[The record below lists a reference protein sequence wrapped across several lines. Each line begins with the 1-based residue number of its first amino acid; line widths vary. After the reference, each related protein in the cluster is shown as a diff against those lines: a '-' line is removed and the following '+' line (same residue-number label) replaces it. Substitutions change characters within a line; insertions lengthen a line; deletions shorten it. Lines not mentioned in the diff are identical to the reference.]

1 MPIEYMERNNRNVS
15 IEGLRGWLMF
25 WIVLFHYTSR
35 YAELFSVEVPFLVEH
50 VRASISAFFFISGY
64 FLGKTLLNSD
74 RRGVLKFAV
83 DKYWRLYPA
92 YAISVLIIFIATSYY
107 GLYGRQVSI
116 VDFLVNMV
124 FICHPGFDY
133 VDGAHWFISDLIK
146 IQIALGFSL
155 LLKKEFRGNL
165 FFCFAIIFTCLA
177 LLNEGGIFENK
188 WIQRLY
194 FFGSIKSFQAVLLGI
209 CLYMIQLNKSKKLM
223 LMTLIMLLVAS
234 IVDSPLF
241 LLCAAIFICL
251 VMPSRIKNML
261 EHSHIFT
268 NKVIVFIGKFS
279 FCWYLIH
286 QNIGYII
293 LQHVQNY
300 YGGLSVA
307 LFSTFLL
314 SVLMMKVVA
323 LLPRKII

>member
-1 MPIEYMERNNRNVS
+1 MMERSNRNIS
-15 IEGLRGWLMF
+15 IEGLRGWLML

-35 YAELFSVEVPFLVEH
+35 YAELFSVEIPFHVEH
-50 VRASISAFFFISGY
+50 VRASISAFFLISGY
-64 FLGKTLLNSD
+64 FLGKALLSSD
-74 RRGVLKFAV
+74 RGGVLKFAV

-146 IQIALGFSL
+146 IQIILGLSL
-155 LLKKEFRGNL
+155 FLKKESRKSL
-165 FFCFAIIFTCLA
+165 FVCLALAFTCLA
-177 LLNEGGIFENK
+177 IVNGGDTFENK
-188 WIQRLY
+188 WVQRLY
-194 FFGSIKSFQAVLLGI
+194 YFGSIKSFQVVLLGI
-209 CLYMIQLNKSKKLM
+209 CLYMLQRDKKRNM
-223 LMTLIMLLVAS
+223 LLLSIIMLLVAS
-234 IVDSPLF
+234 IVNSSLF
-241 LLCAAIFICL
+241 LLCTIIFICL
-251 VMPSRIKNML
+251 VVPSRVKNVL

-268 NKVIVFIGKFS
+268 NGVIVFIGKFS

-293 LQHVQNY
+293 LQQISNY
-300 YGGLSVA
+300 YIGLSIA
-307 LFSTFLL
+307 LLSTFLL
-314 SVLMMKVVA
+314 SVLIMKIVA